1 MFTTEYKREKK
12 FDFNRICEL
21 APELKT
27 ESFYAIKSA
36 LKWTDEKNMVRKDNS
51 LYWDHINPADNE
63 CDINKLTKVD
73 MEGSALD
80 IDLETG
86 ELVAL
91 PNLEFDNQYC
101 MNMYFGESNFNVNM
115 YYYSNC
121 YSEIDEP
128 AYIQIKLDYESDVQ
142 FREYPVEYEKDT
154 SFRIGKIDSISRE
167 IILSSRFNSGYE
179 FEFLTILKEDTT
191 ATTNTPILY
200 GFLSFTDKMGE
211 PVNIEVFA
219 SYNLN

>member
-128 AYIQIKLDYESDVQ
+128 AYIQIKLDYESDVK

-167 IILSSRFNSGYE
+167 IILSSRFNAGYE

-191 ATTNTPILY
+191 VTTNTPILY